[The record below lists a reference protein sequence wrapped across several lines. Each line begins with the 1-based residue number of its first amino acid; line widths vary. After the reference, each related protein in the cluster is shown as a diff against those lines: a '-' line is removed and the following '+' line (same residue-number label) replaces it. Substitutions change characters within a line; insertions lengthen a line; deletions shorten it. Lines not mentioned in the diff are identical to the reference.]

1 MNLNREEAK
10 ELIGFIAIAV
20 GIIVAI
26 YGICWISSIVG
37 H

>member
-1 MNLNREEAK
+1 MNLNKEEAK
-10 ELIGFIAIAV
+10 ELIGFIMLAV
-20 GIIVAI
+20 GIIGGI